1 MFSVREIIVCVALLF
16 LTIIVSAN
24 PTKSILR
31 RDTRPPKIE
40 LEEQF
45 ESTPSCSSRKH
56 LINTDD
62 LFESS
67 NEIWNFDE
75 NFSQMI
81 EVEVCENENTP
92 CAEHPTLKTKCRQ
105 KFISIQLQ
113 VVSRNSTLSELRSFS
128 IPSNCE
134 CAYLRSSSTSL

>member
-1 MFSVREIIVCVALLF
+1 MFSTSLVFVLLLF
-16 LTIIVSAN
+16 VVVMVS
-24 PTKSILR
+24 TKPAKNILESIAR
-31 RDTRPPKIE
+31 SPKIE
-40 LEEQF
+40 VEEQF
-45 ESTPSCSSRKH
+45 ESLPSCISRKH

-81 EVEVCENENTP
+81 EVEVCENENVP
-92 CAEHPTLKTKCRQ
+92 CAEHPTKKTKCRQ
-105 KFISIQLQ
+105 NYIGIQLQ
-113 VVSRNSTLSELRSFS
+113 VVSKNSTLSELRTFS

-134 CAYLRSSSTSL
+134 CAYLSHKSSASL